1 MANKTKSDY
10 DKMTN
15 DELVIYLD
23 KLPIQT
29 FKDYVDGDTKVRY
42 FLYKYGKQ
50 FAEALKGTGMFYAG
64 VIAKSMYESTYGRSG
79 LTQNANNFAGVK
91 YVSSKH
97 DDFYEVWTNEYVKG
111 QKVRVKAKFAK
122 FPTAL
127 DGINV
132 LVKDTLM
139 SPRYLKARQQETP
152 EDFIYELAKAGFATA
167 NPTLYKNSIKGI
179 IRRVQNKVPIGKV
192 V

>member
-1 MANKTKSDY
+1 MANKTKRDY

-15 DELVIYLD
+15 DELVAYLD

-29 FKDYVDGDTKVRY
+29 FRSFVDADTKVRY
-42 FLYKYGKQ
+42 FLYKYGKE

-64 VIAKSMYESTYGRSG
+64 VVAKSMYESAYGRSG
-79 LTQNANNFAGVK
+79 LTQVANNFAGVK
-91 YVSSKH
+91 YVPSKH
-97 DDFYEVWTNEYVKG
+97 SDFYEIMTTEYIKG
-111 QKVRVKAKFAK
+111 KKTRVKQKFAK

-127 DGINV
+127 DGINA

-139 SPRYLKARQQETP
+139 SPRYLKARQQNTP

-167 NPTLYKNSIKGI
+167 NPTLYKNSMKGI

>member
-15 DELVIYLD
+15 DELVLYLD
-23 KLPIQT
+23 KLPLQT

-42 FLYKYGKQ
+42 FLYKYGKE
-50 FAEALKGTGMFYAG
+50 FAEALKGTNMFYAG
-64 VIAKSMYESTYGRSG
+64 VVAKVMYESTYGRSG

-91 YVSSKH
+91 YVQSKH
-97 DDFYEVWTNEYVKG
+97 PAFYEEWTNEYINNK
-111 QKVRVKAKFAK
+111 KVRVKAKFAK

-127 DGINV
+127 EGINV

-139 SPRYLKARQQETP
+139 SPRYLKARQQKTP

-167 NPTLYKNSIKGI
+167 NPTLYKNHIKYI

>member
-15 DELVIYLD
+15 DELVLYLD
-23 KLPIQT
+23 KLPLQT
-29 FKDYVDGDTKVRY
+29 FKDYVDADTKVRY
-42 FLYKYGKQ
+42 FLYKYGKE
-50 FAEALKGTGMFYAG
+50 FAEALKGTNMFYAG
-64 VIAKSMYESTYGRSG
+64 VVAKSMYESTYGRSG

-91 YVSSKH
+91 YVQSKH
-97 DDFYEVWTNEYVKG
+97 SDFYEEWTNEYVNNK
-111 QKVRVKAKFAK
+111 KVRVKAKFAK

-127 DGINV
+127 EGINV

-139 SPRYLKARQQETP
+139 SPRYLKARQQKTP

-167 NPTLYKNSIKGI
+167 NPTLYKNQIKGL

>member
-15 DELVIYLD
+15 DELVAYLD
-23 KLPIQT
+23 KLPIET
-29 FKDYVDGDTKVRY
+29 FKGYVDGDTKVRY
-42 FLYKYGKQ
+42 FLYKYGKE

-64 VIAKSMYESTYGRSG
+64 VVAKSMYESTYGRSG

-91 YVSSKH
+91 YVASKH
-97 DDFYEVWTNEYVKG
+97 PDFYEIMTTEYIKG
-111 QKVRVKAKFAK
+111 KKVRVKAKFAK
-122 FPTAL
+122 FSTAL

-139 SPRYLKARQQETP
+139 SSRYLKARQQKTP
-152 EDFIYELAKAGFATA
+152 EDFIFELAKAGFATA
-167 NPTLYKNSIKGI
+167 NPTLYKNGIKPI
-179 IRRVQNKVPIGKV
+179 IRKIQNKVPIGKV

>member
-15 DELVIYLD
+15 DELVAYLD
-23 KLPIQT
+23 KLPIET
-29 FKDYVDGDTKVRY
+29 FRGYVDGDTKVRY

-50 FAEALKGTGMFYAG
+50 FAEALKGTNMFFAG
-64 VIAKSMYESTYGRSG
+64 VVAQSMYESTYGRSG

-91 YVSSKH
+91 FVSGKH
-97 DDFYEVWTNEYVKG
+97 SDFYEQLTTEYVNKK
-111 QKVRVKAKFAK
+111 KVRVKQKFAK

-139 SPRYLKARQQETP
+139 ASRYSKARNAKTP
-152 EDFIYELAKAGFATA
+152 EDYLYEVAKAGFATA
-167 NPTLYKNSIKGI
+167 NPTLYKNDIKGI
-179 IRRVQNKVPIGKV
+179 VRRVQNKVPIGKV